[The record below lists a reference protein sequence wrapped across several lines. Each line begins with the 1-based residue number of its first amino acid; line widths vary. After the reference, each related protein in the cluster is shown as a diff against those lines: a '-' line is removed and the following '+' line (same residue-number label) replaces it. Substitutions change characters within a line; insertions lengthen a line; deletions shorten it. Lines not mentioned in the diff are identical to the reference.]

1 VYNCDA
7 VLVGNTFSA
16 TARSPMDV
24 RSHRR
29 WSTTE
34 KPWVAALLSKY
45 AWRLVVASHRWISGF
60 AHFWAFSERR

>member
-1 VYNCDA
+1 
-7 VLVGNTFSA
+7 
-16 TARSPMDV
+16 MDV

-45 AWRLVVASHRWISGF
+45 AWRLVVDKPPLDFGICALLGV
-60 AHFWAFSERR
+60 